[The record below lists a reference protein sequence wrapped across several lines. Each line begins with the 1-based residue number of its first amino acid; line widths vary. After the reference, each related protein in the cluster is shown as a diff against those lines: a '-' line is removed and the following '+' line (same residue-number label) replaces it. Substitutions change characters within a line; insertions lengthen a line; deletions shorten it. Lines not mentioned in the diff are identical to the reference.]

1 MTFSNLSEINLAIN
15 WLAEVT
21 LNSYT
26 CEDGHMEYN
35 IRHTVSIKDTIL
47 YSNFIND
54 LMKDIDNID
63 MTTDELK
70 EIMGKLSFIEK
81 LLHEHAVKLLSKYE
95 DKGIDLWNIL

>member
-26 CEDGHMEYN
+26 CEDGSMEYN
-35 IRHTVSIKDTIL
+35 IRHTVSIKDVIL

-54 LMKDIDNID
+54 LVKDIDNID

-70 EIMGKLSFIEK
+70 EIMCKLSFIEK

-95 DKGIDLWNIL
+95 DKGIDLRNIL